1 MHVTVDNLCTFH
13 VMHSTSL
20 STCTDVNK
28 ENLYRSQNIEG
39 RQITRMIRINHALQ
53 RRHTLNY
60 WNCIYIKIYTR
71 YTLSKTGRLLVTW
84 YLSPHRPQ
92 QKELRSRMS
101 KSVLEVFFRL
111 NEEHWYETVHLLH
124 AVSNPESRRV
134 TIVLCE
140 ALHAAGIDFIT
151 SVQKAREIGKI

>member
-28 ENLYRSQNIEG
+28 ENLYRSQNIKG
-39 RQITRMIRINHALQ
+39 RQTNYQNDQNKSRIAGASHSQL
-53 RRHTLNY
+53 
-60 WNCIYIKIYTR
+60 YIKIYTR
-71 YTLSKTGRLLVTW
+71 YTLSKTGGLMVTW

-92 QKELRSRMS
+92 QKELWSRMS

-111 NEEHWYETVHLLH
+111 NEEHRYETVHLLH
-124 AVSNPESRRV
+124 AVSNPESRRS
-134 TIVLCE
+134 E
-140 ALHAAGIDFIT
+140 
-151 SVQKAREIGKI
+151 